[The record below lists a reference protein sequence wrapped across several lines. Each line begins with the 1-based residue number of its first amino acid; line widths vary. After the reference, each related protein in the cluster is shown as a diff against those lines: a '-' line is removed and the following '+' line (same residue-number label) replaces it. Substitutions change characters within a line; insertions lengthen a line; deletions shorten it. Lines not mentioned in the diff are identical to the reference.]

1 MRCRAISYRTA
12 AAAFAAFS
20 ELMTSVMGILTTWS
34 QFRLAMYFR
43 LRHAE
48 LAGEHSWTADGS
60 GHRADRTQR
69 LRLPA
74 GGMEGPDRLTT
85 GPSGSDRGRSPE
97 TQSVQVSD
105 G

>member
-20 ELMTSVMGILTTWS
+20 ELTTPVMGILTIWS
-34 QFRLAMYFR
+34 QFRLAMYFGCAR
-43 LRHAE
+43 AE
-48 LAGEHSWTADGS
+48 LAGEHSRTADGS

-74 GGMEGPDRLTT
+74 GEG
-85 GPSGSDRGRSPE
+85 
-97 TQSVQVSD
+97 
-105 G
+105 